1 MARLKKFVDQL
12 YCKILNIILCSSFKA
27 SVYFVKEQVYKPNFE
42 LCISAFCLEEFRKIN
57 VNLSLLLEQRWQ
69 VARQGC
75 DVGFCHT
82 IEISDYLHIKQIV
95 SSLLQDFNADINC
108 CKAANLWLKVGL
120 DEFKAGRGADLFKNG
135 FKFVNSEDGFE
146 LRWEVVARVT
156 HFGDKV
162 LESVHVAE
170 SRLRIS

>member
-1 MARLKKFVDQL
+1 M
-12 YCKILNIILCSSFKA
+12 
-27 SVYFVKEQVYKPNFE
+27 
-42 LCISAFCLEEFRKIN
+42 
-57 VNLSLLLEQRWQ
+57 
-69 VARQGC
+69 ARQGC

-95 SSLLQDFNADINC
+95 SSLLQDFYADVHC
-108 CKAANLWLKVGL
+108 CKAAFLWLKVSL
-120 DEFKAGRGADLFKNG
+120 DEFKAGWGADLFKDG

-146 LRWEVVARVT
+146 LRWEVIARVT

-170 SRLRIS
+170 SRLRISKISFDTCPLSHFCNQLHHKAVFVVLIFLSERNNSGHYLCLNKNDQLLPERNVVAERHEVLEV